1 MAYYLPIYKCFYT
14 EKDVNITTLD
24 RTYLTK
30 NGQMNEIRY
39 QKNHREYEDTD
50 ALHQKKFT
58 FRAVVVKP

>member
-30 NGQMNEIRY
+30 NRQMDEIRY
-39 QKNHREYEDTD
+39 QKN
-50 ALHQKKFT
+50 L
-58 FRAVVVKP
+58 

>member
-1 MAYYLPIYKCFYT
+1 MAYYLPVYKCFYT
-14 EKDVNITTLD
+14 KKDVNITTLD

-30 NGQMNEIRY
+30 NRQMDEIRY